1 LAWNGE
7 IGELIPDRPFSDHFG
22 RVPRRVRM
30 LLDDRPLGVR
40 LMIKYGIATIL
51 AAVSAVSAFSADD
64 RFERWDRNHDGR
76 LVRQEIPEGLRA
88 NFDRVDLDADGFI
101 DLEEHLLVTGRS
113 DERPGLARI
122 RVIPDIDY
130 AGDGNPR
137 HRLTLAL
144 PLEPAVEGL
153 LPIIVYI
160 HGGAWMEGDHRGGVA
175 AIRSLVATGRFAGAS
190 IGYRLTGEAG
200 WPAQI
205 HDCKAAIRWI
215 RSHAAGLG
223 VDPAKIAVMGHS
235 AGGHLSAMLGVA
247 GAVEDGLEGD
257 VGPHAGVSS
266 RVAVAINFFGPSD
279 LLSMQS
285 QMPENGL
292 IQHDAPDSPESRL
305 LRGPLQSRPDQ
316 ARSASPR
323 RFVDALDPPMLLIHG
338 DRDRLI
344 PFAQSV
350 DLAADLKQAGV
361 EHVFVQVA
369 GGGHGGF
376 GDARID
382 EVVRR
387 FLLHQMH
394 QMHQMH
400 DDGAV
405 PERMVIQL
413 GE

>member
-1 LAWNGE
+1 
-7 IGELIPDRPFSDHFG
+7 
-22 RVPRRVRM
+22 
-30 LLDDRPLGVR
+30 
-40 LMIKYGIATIL
+40 MIRYGIATIL
-51 AAVSAVSAFSADD
+51 AAAAAAAAAAASSADD
-64 RFERWDRNHDGR
+64 RFDRWDRNHDGR
-76 LVRQEIPEGLRA
+76 LVRQEVPEGLRP
-88 NFDRVDLDADGFI
+88 NFDRVDRNADGFI
-101 DLEEHLLVTGRS
+101 DLEEHLLVIGRS
-113 DERPGLARI
+113 DERPGSARV

-144 PLEPAVEGL
+144 PLEPVVEGL

-175 AIRSLVATGRFAGAS
+175 AIRSLVASGRFVGAS

-223 VDPAKIAVMGHS
+223 ADPAKIAVMGHS

-247 GAVEDGLEGD
+247 GAAENGLEGD

-285 QMPENGL
+285 QMPENGV

-323 RFVDALDPPMLLIHG
+323 RFVDASDPPMLLIHG

-361 EHVFVQVA
+361 EHVFVEVA

-376 GDARID
+376 GDPRID

-387 FLLHQMH
+387 FLLHH
-394 QMHQMH
+394 LHQMH
-400 DDGAV
+400 DDGNV
-405 PERMVIQL
+405 PESMVIKL

>member
-1 LAWNGE
+1 
-7 IGELIPDRPFSDHFG
+7 
-22 RVPRRVRM
+22 
-30 LLDDRPLGVR
+30 
-40 LMIKYGIATIL
+40 MIRYGIATIL
-51 AAVSAVSAFSADD
+51 AAAAAAAASSADD
-64 RFERWDRNHDGR
+64 RFDRWDRNHDGR
-76 LVRQEIPEGLRA
+76 LVRQEVPEGLRP
-88 NFDRVDLDADGFI
+88 NFDRVDRNADGFI
-101 DLEEHLLVTGRS
+101 DLEEHLLVIGRS
-113 DERPGLARI
+113 DERPGSARV

-175 AIRSLVATGRFAGAS
+175 AIRSLVASGRFVGAS

-223 VDPAKIAVMGHS
+223 ADPAKIAVMGHS

-247 GAVEDGLEGD
+247 GAAENGLEGD
-257 VGPHAGVSS
+257 VGLHAGVSS

-285 QMPENGL
+285 QMPENGV

-323 RFVDALDPPMLLIHG
+323 RFVDASDPPMLLIHG

-361 EHVFVQVA
+361 EHVFVEVA

-376 GDARID
+376 GDPRID

-387 FLLHQMH
+387 FLLHHLH

-400 DDGAV
+400 DDGNV